1 MASERTGAEDSAEP
15 EGLAGAGLVL
25 TCEHGG
31 KRIPAGYREL
41 FDGHQAL
48 LDSHRGFDPGA
59 LAMARDLA
67 AAFAAPLVVSTV
79 SRLLVDLNR
88 SLGHPRLH
96 FEAIRKAPAE
106 MRQEILRRHY
116 APYRARA
123 AARVEQAIAAHGRVI
138 HISSH
143 SFTPELDGKLR
154 RADIGLLY
162 DPARPGE
169 VALCERWQAALQACA
184 PDLTVRR
191 NYPYAGKG
199 DGLTAWFRRR
209 LGPETYVG
217 IELEVNQKLV
227 FGAGRQWSA
236 LRQLIVASLREALA
250 SRPPQAS
257 RPNPSVPV
265 ATPPAAACHLLSR
278 QPQGG
283 SP

>member
-1 MASERTGAEDSAEP
+1 MASELTGAEGSAEP
-15 EGLAGAGLVL
+15 ADLPAASLVL

-31 KRIPAGYREL
+31 KRIPAGYRDL
-41 FDGHQAL
+41 FDGHQGL

-59 LAMARDLA
+59 LTMARALA
-67 AAFAAPLVVSTV
+67 GAFAAPLVVSTV

-88 SLGHPRLH
+88 SVGHPRLH
-96 FEAIRKAPAE
+96 FEVIRKAPAE
-106 MRQEILRRHY
+106 VRQAILRRHY

-123 AARVEQAIAAHGRVI
+123 EARVAQAIATHGRVI

-154 RADIGLLY
+154 HADIGLLY

-169 VALCERWQAALQACA
+169 VALSERWQAALQACA

-209 LGPETYVG
+209 LAPETYVG
-217 IELEVNQKLV
+217 IELEVNQKFILR
-227 FGAGRQWSA
+227 AGRQWPA

-250 SRPPQAS
+250 SPPPQAS
-257 RPNPSVPV
+257 RLYPPLPV
-265 ATPPAAACHLLSR
+265 TTPPAPACRLHSR
-278 QPQGG
+278 QPQGA